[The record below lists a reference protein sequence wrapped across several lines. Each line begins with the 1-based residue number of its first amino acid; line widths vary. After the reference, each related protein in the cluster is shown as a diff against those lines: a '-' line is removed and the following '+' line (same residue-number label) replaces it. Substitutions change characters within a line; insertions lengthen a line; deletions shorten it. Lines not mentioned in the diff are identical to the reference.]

1 MHQIILVLIENS
13 SISHTHENMMIITLR
28 VKKRVCIQFLSISP
42 SDPEMG
48 FARSVFS
55 HYHGTGHTKRDRG
68 DFRVYIERGS
78 PSFSQDFNNTHG
90 NLTMCY
96 YPSSVGMEFHAL
108 LRSICRPKD
117 SRKMKVKKEGG
128 DI

>member
-55 HYHGTGHTKRDRG
+55 HYHGTGHKKRDRG
-68 DFRVYIERGS
+68 DFKACLLKGVPLHLVRTSTIR
-78 PSFSQDFNNTHG
+78 
-90 NLTMCY
+90 
-96 YPSSVGMEFHAL
+96 MET
-108 LRSICRPKD
+108 
-117 SRKMKVKKEGG
+117 
-128 DI
+128 